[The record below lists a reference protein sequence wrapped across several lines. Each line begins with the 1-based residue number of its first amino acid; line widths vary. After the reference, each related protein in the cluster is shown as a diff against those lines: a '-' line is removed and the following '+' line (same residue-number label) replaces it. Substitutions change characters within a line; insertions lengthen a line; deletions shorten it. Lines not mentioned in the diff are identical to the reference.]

1 MIIESSIKAMPCIIN
16 FKRVWLSTL
25 ALKLDPLEV
34 FPIISTWPIRSRKM
48 PKSRIETVAVTPG
61 APPGPAKPVSALAMA
76 GEAWATVRSG
86 GGESPNIIDSWT
98 DLSPGRRRDL
108 KIAVRTLETLS
119 GKPLGSIPF
128 EPKAIEGIFRR
139 ATPASGGLSAA
150 SFQSYRS
157 WIRFCLRRLGLLAE
171 RRSNGTALSAD
182 WQVYAEKLSVDRHWV
197 RLKAFIAFCSAQGI
211 APAEMSDEALHRY
224 LDHLKKSD
232 IKGRATQTAR
242 LAGKYWNQAIEIIRG
257 WSLPRLAPLQS
268 DDRQYSLPLEQMP
281 ASFQEDVKRFEARMR
296 PEPGAGLYARKD
308 VGPLLRPAT
317 VRTRL
322 NAVRLI
328 VGALINCG
336 KTPDEIDSL
345 AVLVEPENIETALDW
360 HFRRGNQKLGA
371 HLGVLSST
379 LQVIAKYHVKLP
391 EEQLQTA
398 LRLLKVAKPPKQNTI
413 TPRLSKLLKEL
424 EDPRRRAMLLHLP
437 QHLMRL
443 AETALKQHDPLHGV
457 ERSFHRLEAAR
468 LAALAAAIE
477 IELHLPIRMENL
489 AQLQMGR
496 HLVKLDSRG
505 ERFTHLMLEASE
517 TKTSVT
523 SECSLQK
530 ETAKLIE
537 RYVTIFRPFLPTSES
552 DFLFP
557 GRFTSENSRTKSA
570 FGKAIS
576 KIIREEVGLDMNPHA
591 FRAFCGSVILE
602 ANPHAIEDVRLILG
616 HTTFDTTL
624 RFYRA
629 IAPDKAA
636 QRLGKLITS
645 RRRETQLEVA
655 AAYRGSRSRH
665 STRSHRTNPAA

>member
-1 MIIESSIKAMPCIIN
+1 
-16 FKRVWLSTL
+16 
-25 ALKLDPLEV
+25 
-34 FPIISTWPIRSRKM
+34 M
-48 PKSRIETVAVTPG
+48 PKSTTKTSAASP
-61 APPGPAKPVSALAMA
+61 ASPPGPAKPVSALAMA
-76 GEAWATVRSG
+76 GEAWATIRAG
-86 GGESPNIIDSWT
+86 GRENPSIIDTWS
-98 DLSPGRRRDL
+98 DISPGRRRDL

-171 RRSNGTALSAD
+171 RRRDGTALSAD
-182 WQVYAEKLSVDRHWV
+182 WQAYAEKLSLDRHWV
-197 RLKAFIAFCSAQGI
+197 RLKAFIAFCSTQGI
-211 APAEMSDEALHRY
+211 APAEMSDEVLHSY
-224 LDHLKKSD
+224 LEHLRQSD

-242 LAGKYWNQAIEIIRG
+242 LVGKYWNQAVETIPG
-257 WSLPRLAPLQS
+257 WSLPRLSPLQS
-268 DDRQYSLPLEQMP
+268 DDRQYSLPFEKMP
-281 ASFQEDVKRFEARMR
+281 AAFQADVKRFEARMR
-296 PEPGAGLYARKD
+296 PQPGAGLYARED
-308 VGPLLRPAT
+308 AGPLLRPAT
-317 VRTRL
+317 VKTRL

-345 AVLVEPENIETALDW
+345 AVLVEPQNIQTAMDW
-360 HFRRGNQKLGA
+360 HFRRGNQKIGA

-379 LQVIAKYHVKLP
+379 LQVIAKYYVKLP
-391 EEQLQTA
+391 DDQLQIA
-398 LRLLKVAKPPKQNTI
+398 LKLLKVAKPPKQKTI

-443 AETALKQHDPLHGV
+443 AETALKQHDPRHGV

-468 LAALAAAIE
+468 LAALATAIE

-496 HLVKLDSRG
+496 HLVKLDSRR
-505 ERFTHLMLEASE
+505 ERFTHLMVQTTE
-517 TKTSVT
+517 TKTSIA
-523 SECSLQK
+523 SECALQK
-530 ETAKLIE
+530 ETSKLIE
-537 RYVTIFRPFLPTSES
+537 RYVTIFRPFLPNSEG

-557 GRFTSENSRTKSA
+557 GRFTSDSSRTKSG
-570 FGKAIS
+570 FGTAIS
-576 KIIREEVGLDMNPHA
+576 KIIRQEIGLDMNPHA

-629 IAPDKAA
+629 IAPDQAA
-636 QRLGKLITS
+636 KRLGKLITS
-645 RRRETQLEVA
+645 RRRETELQVA

-665 STRSHRTNPAA
+665 STRSHRTNPVAG

>member
-1 MIIESSIKAMPCIIN
+1 
-16 FKRVWLSTL
+16 
-25 ALKLDPLEV
+25 
-34 FPIISTWPIRSRKM
+34 M

-61 APPGPAKPVSALAMA
+61 APPGPAKQVSALAMA
-76 GEAWATVRSG
+76 GEAWATIRSG
-86 GGESPNIIDSWT
+86 GRESPSIIDSWT

-171 RRSNGTALSAD
+171 RRNDGTALSAD
-182 WQVYAEKLSVDRHWV
+182 WQAYAERLSVDRHWV

-211 APAEMSDEALHRY
+211 APAETSDEALHRY
-224 LDHLKKSD
+224 RDHLQKSD
-232 IKGRATQTAR
+232 IKAAATQTAR
-242 LAGKYWNQAIEIIRG
+242 LAGKYWNQAIETIPG
-257 WSLPRLAPLQS
+257 WSLPRLSPLQS
-268 DDRQYSLPLEQMP
+268 DDRQYSLRFEQMP

-308 VGPLLRPAT
+308 AGPLLRPAT
-317 VRTRL
+317 VKTRL

-336 KTPDEIDSL
+336 KSPDEITNL
-345 AVLVEPENIETALDW
+345 AVLVEPQNIETALDW

-391 EEQLQTA
+391 DDQLQTA
-398 LRLLKVAKPPKQNTI
+398 LKLLKVAKPPRQKSI

-443 AETALKQHDPLHGV
+443 AEKKLSQHDPLCGV
-457 ERSFHRLEAAR
+457 ERSFPRLEAAR
-468 LAALAAAIE
+468 LAALATAIE

-489 AQLQMGR
+489 AQLQMGQ
-496 HLVKLDSRG
+496 HLVKLDSRR
-505 ERFTHLMLEASE
+505 ERFTHLIIQTSE
-517 TKTSVT
+517 TKTSVP
-523 SECSLQK
+523 SECGLQK

-537 RYVTIFRPFLPTSES
+537 RYVTAFRTFLPNSEG

-557 GRFTSENSRTKSA
+557 ARFTSESSRKKSG
-570 FGKAIS
+570 FGTAIS
-576 KIIREEVGLDMNPHA
+576 KIIRQEIGLDMNPHA

-629 IAPDKAA
+629 IAPDQAA
-636 QRLGKLITS
+636 KRLGKLITS

-665 STRSHRTNPAA
+665 STRSHRTNPVAG